1 VAENGEAALFLCLP
15 HSPLSSIKN
24 CVHINVNAS
33 SKRCVDALLHT
44 RENKITTAQPTIA
57 MDLKEKTEKLG
68 GNPLIRYAILFI
80 GLIVLFLSEGILTWK
95 RTAERDAAGNVAA
108 IQFDIGKLEQSIADK
123 DSSSED
129 KKAWRVK
136 INNLKENDLEDAS
149 MEAIAESVD
158 AKNGIWL
165 WSMAKLKGLA
175 ITCIGLLIIAASGG
189 THEKVGALV
198 ALGLVV
204 ARL

>member
-1 VAENGEAALFLCLP
+1 
-15 HSPLSSIKN
+15 
-24 CVHINVNAS
+24 
-33 SKRCVDALLHT
+33 
-44 RENKITTAQPTIA
+44 
-57 MDLKEKTEKLG
+57 MDLKEETKKLG
-68 GNPLIRYAILFI
+68 SNSLIRYAILFI

-108 IQFDIGKLEQSIADK
+108 IQFDIGKLEMNIADK
-123 DSSSED
+123 DSSTDD
-129 KKAWRVK
+129 KKGWREEIK
-136 INNLKENDLEDAS
+136 DLKETDLVDAR
-149 MEAIAESVD
+149 MEAAAESVD

-165 WSMAKLKGLA
+165 WSMAKLKGMA

-204 ARL
+204 ARI